1 MNTFGI
7 RDAGR
12 VTGPGAFKAV
22 PSVDVPAGAI
32 FMPSYSTSPQFGVAD
47 RPVAKDK
54 TGAFWTSGVYAFE
67 KPEGWSSVAG
77 QKVYWKPKSAAD
89 GDLSATPSTGAVAIG
104 FEVVQPDI
112 PDSLIYVDLIR
123 PTGLEA

>member
-67 KPEGWSSVAG
+67 KPEGWSSSPG
-77 QKVYWKPKSAAD
+77 QKVYWKPKSAVD
-89 GDLSATPSTGAVAIG
+89 GVA
-104 FEVVQPDI
+104 VVQPDI
-112 PDSLIYVDLIR
+112 PDSLIYVDLVR
-123 PTGLEA
+123 PTNLET